1 MADVRYC
8 DDWIDS
14 YLQLTENSE
23 PPYLFRLWSAIS
35 VVASVLKRKC
45 RIDWGSITFY
55 PNMYIVLVAPSG
67 RARKGTAMAPAMD
80 FLVDTNVKLAAE
92 AITREALI
100 RLLVEVSDNDTHP
113 ATGEIDLHSS
123 LTIFSPELTVFL
135 GYQNQQLLS
144 DLTDWY
150 DCRNKWIYRT
160 KNMGTDEIIGVWVNL
175 FGATTPDLI
184 QTAMPLDAI
193 GGGLTSR
200 MIFVYEQ
207 NKGKIV
213 PAPFYSKAE
222 LELRDHLLYDLN
234 YIHMMKGA
242 FKFTRPF
249 VDAWTEWYIKQE
261 GDPPFKDPRFAG
273 YVERRP
279 THIMK
284 LCMILNASHTDKKV
298 IDVPDLERAIGILA
312 QTEKKMPLAFG
323 GVGKSRMADI
333 INKISAEVAFNPG
346 ITLETLYKRF
356 IHDADK
362 WTMNKALETLE
373 AARVIDIIDRAD
385 KGMVVEMIDPNS
397 PYLNKDE

>member
-1 MADVRYC
+1 MDRQC
-8 DDWIDS
+8 EDWLDS
-14 YLQLTENSE
+14 YMELTNNSE
-23 PPYLFRLWSAIS
+23 PPRLFRLWSAIS

-67 RARKGTAMAPAMD
+67 RARKGTAMGPALNFLMD
-80 FLVDTNVKLAAE
+80 SNIKLAAE

-100 RLLVEVSDNDTHP
+100 RLLAEVSDNDVHP
-113 ATGEIDLHSS
+113 ATGEMDLHSS

-150 DCRNKWIYRT
+150 DCRSKWIYRT

-175 FGATTPDLI
+175 FGATTPDLL

-200 MIFVYEQ
+200 MIFIFEQ

-213 PAPFYSKAE
+213 PAPFYTEDE
-222 LELRDHLLYDLN
+222 LALRQTLFDDLN
-234 YIHMMKGA
+234 HIHMMKGA
-242 FKFTRPF
+242 FKFTRAF
-249 VDAWTEWYIKQE
+249 VDAWTEWYIAQE
-261 GDPPFKDPRFAG
+261 GNAPFNDPRFAG

-284 LCMILNASHTDKKV
+284 LCMILNASRTSKMV
-298 IDVPDLERAIGILA
+298 IDVVDLERAIDIL
-312 QTEKKMPLAFG
+312 TETERKMPLTFG
-323 GVGKSRMADI
+323 GVGKSKMADTM
-333 INKISAEVAFNPG
+333 NKVAAEVAVNGP
-346 ITLETLYKRF
+346 IRIEELYRRF
-356 IHDADK
+356 MHDADK
-362 WTMNKALETLE
+362 WTMGKVLETLE
-373 AARVIDIIDRAD
+373 AAELVVIENRGEQGD
-385 KGMVVEMIDPNS
+385 VVTVGTKS
-397 PYLNKDE
+397 PFIQ